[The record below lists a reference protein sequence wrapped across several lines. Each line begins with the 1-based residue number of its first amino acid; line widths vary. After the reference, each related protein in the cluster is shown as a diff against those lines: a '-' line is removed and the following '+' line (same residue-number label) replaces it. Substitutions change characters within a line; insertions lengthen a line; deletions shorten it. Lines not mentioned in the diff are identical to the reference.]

1 MKTESF
7 EKLEANINDKTE
19 YDIQIRNLK
28 QAINCG
34 MSKFNQNTCEKP
46 YIDLKTDLRKKSK
59 K

>member
-7 EKLEANINDKTE
+7 EKLEANIHDKTE

-34 MSKFNQNTCEKP
+34 SKQH
-46 YIDLKTDLRKKSK
+46 S
-59 K
+59 